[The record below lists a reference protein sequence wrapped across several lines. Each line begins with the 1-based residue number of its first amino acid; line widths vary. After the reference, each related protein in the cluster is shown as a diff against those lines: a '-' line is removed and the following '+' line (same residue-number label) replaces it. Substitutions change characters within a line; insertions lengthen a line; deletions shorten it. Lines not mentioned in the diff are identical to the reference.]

1 MRWQHLNKK
10 LKESLI
16 EIKEQIADI
25 YYKKGYQDAL
35 KTMQEKSKNKQDYYN
50 QGYEDGFAKAKSFFS
65 MTESHN
71 DYYDDCF

>member
-1 MRWQHLNKK
+1 
-10 LKESLI
+10 
-16 EIKEQIADI
+16 
-25 YYKKGYQDAL
+25 
-35 KTMQEKSKNKQDYYN
+35 MQEKSKNKQDYYN